1 MEANTFIV
9 LLLTGS
15 LFAPAITAL
24 INRPTFTRGQRMGV
38 AFAVSIVVSVVAIL
52 GTGGFTGQWYQDM
65 ILVLTV
71 STFAYET
78 LWKSTGA
85 SVALENA
92 TSPKETTR

>member
-1 MEANTFIV
+1 MEANTFIA